1 MRVVLPA
8 SGCEIIAKVRRRAI
22 SFVRSSLK
30 EKRYRYFG
38 NEQCQWWV
46 DEMERVGN
54 VRSEVSV
61 CQSGVAFAP
70 KFR

>member
-1 MRVVLPA
+1 MRVVFPA

-38 NEQCQWWV
+38 NEQCQWRD
-46 DEMERVGN
+46 DEWNEWGTCGPR
-54 VRSEVSV
+54 
-61 CQSGVAFAP
+61 
-70 KFR
+70 